1 MEPAIE
7 TRVTKLEEVLAEFV
21 TYTTATIQEIRD
33 EVKEFKDEM
42 LAFKNEMKAFKDEM
56 LAFKNEMKAFKDEML
71 EFKNEMKAF
80 KDEILVFKTGVE
92 EYKER
97 SELSMEKF
105 KEEMLAFKKGVE
117 EYKERSE
124 LSMEKFKEEMLAFR
138 KGVEEYKE
146 RSELSMEKFKEE
158 MLAFR
163 KGIEEYKERSE
174 LSMEKFKE
182 EMLAFRKGIEE
193 YKERSELEMKKF
205 KEELNRKW
213 GELARKMGT
222 IVEDIIAPGAP
233 DAIYRKF
240 GVEILDLMVRRKV
253 KDKNRNTEEFDLIMI
268 GEDDKVYLVEVKS
281 TPTVEAVLGV
291 INKVT
296 RLKEILYPDREIVPI
311 FGSLYVSDDI
321 VNFATKNS
329 IYVLGM
335 KGEYL
340 EVLN

>member
-7 TRVTKLEEVLAEFV
+7 TRVTKLEEVLAEFI

-56 LAFKNEMKAFKDEML
+56 LEFKNEMKAFKDEML
-71 EFKNEMKAF
+71 AFKNEMKAF

-105 KEEMLAFKKGVE
+105 KEEMLAFKKGV
-117 EYKERSE
+117 
-124 LSMEKFKEEMLAFR
+124 
-138 KGVEEYKE
+138 
-146 RSELSMEKFKEE
+146 
-158 MLAFR
+158 
-163 KGIEEYKERSE
+163 EEYKERSE

>member
-42 LAFKNEMKAFKDEM
+42 L
-56 LAFKNEMKAFKDEML
+56 

-80 KDEILVFKTGVE
+80 KDEILVFKTGV
-92 EYKER
+92 
-97 SELSMEKF
+97 
-105 KEEMLAFKKGVE
+105 
-117 EYKERSE
+117 
-124 LSMEKFKEEMLAFR
+124 
-138 KGVEEYKE
+138 
-146 RSELSMEKFKEE
+146 
-158 MLAFR
+158 
-163 KGIEEYKERSE
+163 EEYKERSE

-268 GEDDKVYLVEVKS
+268 GEDNKVYLVEVKS

-311 FGSLYVSDDI
+311 FGSLYVSNDI

>member
-56 LAFKNEMKAFKDEML
+56 LEFKNEMKAFKDEML
-71 EFKNEMKAF
+71 AFKNEMKAF
-80 KDEILVFKTGVE
+80 KDEILVFKTGV
-92 EYKER
+92 
-97 SELSMEKF
+97 
-105 KEEMLAFKKGVE
+105 
-117 EYKERSE
+117 
-124 LSMEKFKEEMLAFR
+124 
-138 KGVEEYKE
+138 
-146 RSELSMEKFKEE
+146 
-158 MLAFR
+158 
-163 KGIEEYKERSE
+163 EEYKERSE

-213 GELARKMGT
+213 GELARKMDT

>member
-56 LAFKNEMKAFKDEML
+56 LEFKNEMKAFKDEML
-71 EFKNEMKAF
+71 AFKNEMKAF

-138 KGVEEYKE
+138 KG
-146 RSELSMEKFKEE
+146 
-158 MLAFR
+158 
-163 KGIEEYKERSE
+163 
-174 LSMEKFKE
+174 
-182 EMLAFRKGIEE
+182 IEE

-213 GELARKMGT
+213 GELARKMDT

>member
-56 LAFKNEMKAFKDEML
+56 LEFKNEMKAFKDEML

-124 LSMEKFKEEMLAFR
+124 LSMEKFKEEMLEFKNEMKAF
-138 KGVEEYKE
+138 KDEILVFKTGV
-146 RSELSMEKFKEE
+146 
-158 MLAFR
+158 
-163 KGIEEYKERSE
+163 EEYKERSE

>member
-56 LAFKNEMKAFKDEML
+56 LEFKNEMKAFKDEML

-138 KGVEEYKE
+138 KGV
-146 RSELSMEKFKEE
+146 
-158 MLAFR
+158 
-163 KGIEEYKERSE
+163 EEYKERSE

>member
-56 LAFKNEMKAFKDEML
+56 LEFKNEMKAFKDEML

-105 KEEMLAFKKGVE
+105 KEEMLAF
-117 EYKERSE
+117 
-124 LSMEKFKEEMLAFR
+124 
-138 KGVEEYKE
+138 
-146 RSELSMEKFKEE
+146 
-158 MLAFR
+158 R

-182 EMLAFRKGIEE
+182 EMPAFRKGIEE